1 MFAFFFSLFLLAYPL
16 ALASGVSYS
25 TTQGRQTCTV
35 TPLGDGQ
42 DDTPNI
48 LQAFSQCGNDALVVF
63 PEGQNYT
70 IGTRLNPYAKHWLS
84 TYSD

>member
-1 MFAFFFSLFLLAYPL
+1 MLTLNLLSFLSFCVFVLGG
-16 ALASGVSYS
+16 GVSIS
-25 TTQGRQTCTV
+25 TTNDRKTCTV

-48 LQAFSQCGNDALVVF
+48 VEAFTECGANALVVF

-70 IGTRLNPYAKHWLS
+70 IGTRLNPYVVGKPRRVH
-84 TYSD
+84 